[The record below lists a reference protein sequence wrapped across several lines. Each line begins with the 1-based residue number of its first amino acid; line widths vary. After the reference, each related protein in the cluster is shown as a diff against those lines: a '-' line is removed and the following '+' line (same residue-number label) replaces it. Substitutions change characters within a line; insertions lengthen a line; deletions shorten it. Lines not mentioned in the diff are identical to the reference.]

1 MTDHIENPI
10 ADDPSRSESPSQEQ
24 DPRGPVPALSPPDD
38 GERSPTRPSASAVCA
53 GEQEE
58 PVEPARPLNAY
69 EAKQQAKRER
79 LQRASEH
86 AGRQAEGLYDRARNM
101 ADVIPFGQPILV
113 GHHSEKRD
121 RGYRSRISRTFDRAH
136 EADQKAQ
143 ELAARAASVGTGGVS
158 SDDPDAVV
166 KLREKLTGLEANQV
180 RMVAVNREI
189 RKGGP
194 GLQQRLIDLGIPS
207 LVADSIVMPDFAGR
221 VGFPDYRL
229 KNNGA
234 EIRRTQKRI
243 AELLAAAQEP
253 EREPIVGDGW
263 RIAEDRDDNRI
274 TITFDAKPAPDQ
286 RDRLKSHGFRWSPNR
301 GAWVRQRNNAAWAA
315 ARYAMGV
322 K

>member
-1 MTDHIENPI
+1 MTDSIENPI
-10 ADDPSRSESPSQEQ
+10 ADENSRTDSSSREQ

-38 GERSPTRPSASAVCA
+38 GGRSPTRPSTSAVCA
-53 GEQEE
+53 GEQED
-58 PVEPARPLNAY
+58 PGGPARPLNAY

-86 AGRQAEGLYDRARNM
+86 AGHEADALNRRATSM

-121 RGYRSRISRTFDRAH
+121 RGYRSRISRTFERAH
-136 EADQKAQ
+136 EAGQRAQ
-143 ELAARAASVGTGGVS
+143 ALAARAASVGTGCVS

-166 KLREKLTGLEANQV
+166 KLREKLAGLEAKQA

-253 EREPIVGDGW
+253 ERDPIVGDGW
-263 RIAEDRDDNRI
+263 RIAEDRKDNRI
-274 TITFDAKPAPDQ
+274 AITFDAKPAHDQ

-315 ARYAMGV
+315 ARYVMEV

>member
-1 MTDHIENPI
+1 MTNDRDIPP
-10 ADDPSRSESPSQEQ
+10 ADQISSTGSSSRHPDPQ
-24 DPRGPVPALSPPDD
+24 GPVPALSPPQ
-38 GERSPTRPSASAVCA
+38 GGRSPTRPSTSAVSA
-53 GEQEE
+53 GEQAD
-58 PVEPARPLNAY
+58 PAVTARPLNFY
-69 EAKQQAKRER
+69 EAKQQARRER
-79 LQRASEH
+79 LQGASER
-86 AGRQAEGLYDRARNM
+86 AGRESNALYGRGRSM

-121 RGYRSRISRTFDRAH
+121 RGYRSRISRTFERAH
-136 EADQKAQ
+136 EAGQKAQ
-143 ELAARAASVGTGGVS
+143 ELAARAASVGTAGVS

-166 KLREKLTGLEANQV
+166 KLREKLAGLEANQA
-180 RMVAVNREI
+180 RMVVVNREI
-189 RKGGP
+189 RKGGA
-194 GLQQRLIDLGIPS
+194 GLQERLIGLGLPA

-243 AELLAAAQEP
+243 AELLASAQEP

-274 TITFDAKPAPDQ
+274 AITFAAIPSHDQ
-286 RDRLKSHGFRWSPNR
+286 RDRLKSHGFRWSPTR
-301 GAWVRQRNNAAWAA
+301 VAWVRQRNNSAWAA
-315 ARYAMGV
+315 ARYVMGV

>member
-1 MTDHIENPI
+1 LI
-10 ADDPSRSESPSQEQ
+10 
-24 DPRGPVPALSPPDD
+24 
-38 GERSPTRPSASAVCA
+38 
-53 GEQEE
+53 
-58 PVEPARPLNAY
+58 
-69 EAKQQAKRER
+69 
-79 LQRASEH
+79 
-86 AGRQAEGLYDRARNM
+86 
-101 ADVIPFGQPILV
+101 

-136 EADQKAQ
+136 EAGQKAQ
-143 ELAARAASVGTGGVS
+143 ELAARAASVGTAGVS

-166 KLREKLTGLEANQV
+166 KLREKLAGLEATQA
-180 RMVAVNREI
+180 RMVVVNREI

-194 GLQQRLIDLGIPS
+194 GLQQRLINLGIPAM
-207 LVADSIVMPDFAGR
+207 VADSIVMPDFAGR

-274 TITFDAKPAPDQ
+274 AITFDAKPAHDQ
-286 RDRLKSHGFRWSPNR
+286 RDRLKSHGFRWSPTR
-301 GAWVRQRNNAAWAA
+301 GAWVRQRSNGAWAA

>member
-1 MTDHIENPI
+1 MNNHNSSETNVRPDENP
-10 ADDPSRSESPSQEQ
+10 AEQSPEASEPQ
-24 DPRGPVPALSPPDD
+24 GPVPAPCPQRGHSPA
-38 GERSPTRPSASAVCA
+38 RPSTSAVGPSDA
-53 GEQEE
+53 DD
-58 PVEPARPLNAY
+58 RPLNAY
-69 EAKQQAKRER
+69 EAKQEAR
-79 LQRASEH
+79 
-86 AGRQAEGLYDRARNM
+86 RARLLGASAQAATEAKTLSARAGAM
-101 ADVIPFGQPILV
+101 ASVIPFGQPILV

-121 RGYRSRISRTFDRAH
+121 RGYRSRISRTFDRAY
-136 EADQKAQ
+136 EAGQRAQ
-143 ELAARAASVGTGGVS
+143 ALAARAASVGTGGVS
-158 SDDPDAVV
+158 SDDPDAVL
-166 KLREKLTGLEANQV
+166 KLREKLAGLEANQV
-180 RMVAVNREI
+180 LMVAVNREI

-263 RIAEDRDDNRI
+263 RIAEDREDNRVA
-274 TITFDAKPAPDQ
+274 ITFDAKPAQNQ

-301 GAWVRQRNNAAWAA
+301 GAWVGQLNNAAWAA
-315 ARYAMGV
+315 ARYVMGV

>member
-1 MTDHIENPI
+1 MTDNIENPI
-10 ADDPSRSESPSQEQ
+10 ADDTSRTDSSSQEQ

-38 GERSPTRPSASAVCA
+38 GGRSPTRPSTSAVCA
-53 GEQEE
+53 GEQED
-58 PVEPARPLNAY
+58 PAVPARPLNAY

-79 LQRASEH
+79 LQRASER
-86 AGRQAEGLYDRARNM
+86 AGRDADALYGRATSM

-136 EADQKAQ
+136 ETGQRAQ
-143 ELAARAASVGTGGVS
+143 ALAARAASVGTGGVS

-166 KLREKLTGLEANQV
+166 KLREKLAGLEAKQA

-189 RKGGP
+189 WKGGP
-194 GLQQRLIDLGIPS
+194 GVQQRLIDLGIPA

-243 AELLAAAQEP
+243 AELLAAAKEP

-263 RIAEDRDDNRI
+263 RIAEDREDNRI
-274 TITFDAKPAPDQ
+274 AITFDAKPAHDQ

-315 ARYAMGV
+315 ARYAMEV